1 VRGLTPEEQKQT
13 GLDAGVLVENAGG
26 AAARAGVRPGD
37 IILSVNNAPVRNVE
51 QLRGLITKAGKTAAL
66 LLQRDDA
73 RIFVPVE
80 LG

>member
-1 VRGLTPEEQKQT
+1 VRELTPAEQKRA
-13 GLDAGVLVENAGG
+13 GVDAGVRVEHAEG

-37 IILSVNNAPVRNVE
+37 IILSVNNAPVKDTA
-51 QLRGLITKAGKTAAL
+51 QLRGLITKAGKSVAL
-66 LLQRDDA
+66 LLQRGDA